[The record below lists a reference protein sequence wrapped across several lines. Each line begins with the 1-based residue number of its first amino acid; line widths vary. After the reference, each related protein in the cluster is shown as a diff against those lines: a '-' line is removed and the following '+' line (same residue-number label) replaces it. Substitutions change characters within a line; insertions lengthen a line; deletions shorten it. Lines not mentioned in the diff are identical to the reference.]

1 MCKQREQVLPATRNF
16 EILEL
21 IENFVRFDG
30 GQYDHERIF
39 FNFSNPEMIR
49 VLESSNFWLA
59 HGTFKGTP
67 KIFSEFYSVLVSL
80 SEITPACIYAFLP
93 IKTEKTYHR
102 FLEALKNLTRTV
114 NLKNF
119 CWISSRPLLKRFEK
133 TFQSCLDVLFILS
146 HNYMRKVEELGLT
159 KEYETTNQLASLQ
172 TLSLLNDSSG
182 HQFTKKKKDTESE
195 TKKCRILCT
204 FTKRTDLHSFRAMAK
219 HLFICSLYIFQ
230 SKIFFF
236 VMTRI

>member
-59 HGTFKGTP
+59 DGTFKGTP
-67 KIFSEFYSVLVSL
+67 KIFSEFYSVHVSL

-93 IKTEKTYHR
+93 IKTEKTHHR
-102 FLEALKNLTRTV
+102 FLEALKNLTPDSKPEKFLLDFEQAAFKAFR
-114 NLKNF
+114 KNF
-119 CWISSRPLLKRFEK
+119 PELSGCFIHLIS
-133 TFQSCLDVLFILS
+133 
-146 HNYMRKVEELGLT
+146 
-159 KEYETTNQLASLQ
+159 
-172 TLSLLNDSSG
+172 
-182 HQFTKKKKDTESE
+182 
-195 TKKCRILCT
+195 
-204 FTKRTDLHSFRAMAK
+204 
-219 HLFICSLYIFQ
+219 
-230 SKIFFF
+230 
-236 VMTRI
+236 